1 MKKEYSFPADITNLD
16 KVEKC
21 INSILDYEEVDERLF
36 GNLLIAVTEGFTNAV
51 VHGSQN
57 DNSKEVKIAYTS
69 SNKDLAFS
77 IKDQGSGFNYKDIP
91 DPTKPENLEKPN
103 GRGVFLISSL
113 SDELKFEQNGS
124 LLEMKFNLEVK

>member
-16 KVEKC
+16 RVEKC
-21 INSILDYEEVDERLF
+21 INSILDYEEVDERLY
-36 GNLLIAVTEGFTNAV
+36 GNVLIAVTEGFTNAV

-77 IKDQGSGFNYKDIP
+77 IKDQGPGFNYKDIP
-91 DPTKPENLEKPN
+91 DPTKPENIEKLN

>member
-36 GNLLIAVTEGFTNAV
+36 GNVLIAVTEGFTNAV

>member
-1 MKKEYSFPADITNLD
+1 MKKEYSVPADITNLD

-36 GNLLIAVTEGFTNAV
+36 GNVLIAVTEGFTNAV

>member
-21 INSILDYEEVDERLF
+21 INSILDYEEVDERLY
-36 GNLLIAVTEGFTNAV
+36 GNVLIAVTEGFTNAV

-77 IKDQGSGFNYKDIP
+77 IKDQGPGFNYKDIP
-91 DPTKPENLEKPN
+91 DPTKPENIEKLN

>member
-36 GNLLIAVTEGFTNAV
+36 GNGLIAVTEGFTNAV